1 MRSRRAAV
9 LLLGALA
16 AACAADDGAGGT
28 SEGSG
33 SGTSGGG
40 SDSST
45 AADASTGAGPGGS
58 SSGAEVTS
66 AGSSTDATADSTGGE
81 FVLDVHTQLTDD
93 GRLALRCN
101 LPPDVTACATIPGAP
116 CDDADADGLADAW
129 EDAALDRL
137 RPLRRLDEAEPL
149 LDDGTAVIADVG
161 RVAAVADRYRLFV
174 MLGYS
179 ADYGS
184 CSFTAHDGDSERV
197 ALDLE
202 PWPDGGAGGV
212 ATVGAYTAAHE
223 GTANDHGRVFTGAD
237 LGMLVFS
244 LDDAS
249 EPRWVVY
256 PSASKHATYAS
267 IEICEGISAIPCIEE
282 DCAPDGVDDPAA
294 YDRLPEF
301 VNAGEELTPRVD
313 DLSVVG
319 FPGDSAWAM
328 QDFCGGHGPGNCSA
342 AVRDKLLVDPFE

>member
-1 MRSRRAAV
+1 MRRRCSALV
-9 LLLGALA
+9 LVAGLAGA
-16 AACAADDGAGGT
+16 CGSKGGGASDSSSGSSSG
-28 SEGSG
+28 GSG
-33 SGTSGGG
+33 SSGG
-40 SDSST
+40 
-45 AADASTGAGPGGS
+45 ADASTSVGSHSGS
-58 SSGAEVTS
+58 SSGSADVT
-66 AGSSTDATADSTGGE
+66 GSSSGSDTMVDTTSGE

-101 LPPDVTACATIPGAP
+101 LPPDVASCAAVPGAP
-116 CDDADADGLADAW
+116 CDDADADGLADVW
-129 EDAALDRL
+129 EDAVLDRL
-137 RPLRRLDEAEPL
+137 RPLRRLDEGEPL
-149 LDDGTAVIADVG
+149 LTDGAAVLADVG
-161 RVAAVADRYRLFV
+161 RVVAVGERYRLFV

-202 PWPDGGAGGV
+202 PWPDGGVGGV

-237 LGMLVFS
+237 LGMLVFA

-267 IEICEGISAIPCIEE
+267 IEICEGISAIPCIDE

-294 YDRLPEF
+294 YDLLPEF
-301 VNAGEELTPRVD
+301 ANAGEEAMPRVD
-313 DLSVVG
+313 DLGVVG

-328 QDFCGGHGPGNCSA
+328 QDFCGGQGPGNCSA
-342 AVRDKLLVDPFE
+342 PVRDKLLVDPFE